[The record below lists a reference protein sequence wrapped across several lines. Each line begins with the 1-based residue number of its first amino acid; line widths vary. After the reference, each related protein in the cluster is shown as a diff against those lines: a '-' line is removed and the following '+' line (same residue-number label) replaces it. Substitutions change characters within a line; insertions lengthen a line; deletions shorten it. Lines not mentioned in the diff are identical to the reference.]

1 MTHFSFCKTI
11 KKICLTLYK
20 LPYLLKKEDPGEMSA
35 PGSKRRGNE
44 YCGSANP
51 RGDLALL
58 VITSQCKHTGAETSC
73 QEKIEKFS
81 CFLWKTAGKAACQAA
96 FPA

>member
-1 MTHFSFCKTI
+1 
-11 KKICLTLYK
+11 
-20 LPYLLKKEDPGEMSA
+20 MSA

-44 YCGSANP
+44 DSGSANP

-81 CFLWKTAGKAACQAA
+81 CFFVENRRKSRLSDGFSCMMFIGYQISRWRWKEQLPGR
-96 FPA
+96 